1 MMPPIRARGKSG
13 PGLPRG
19 GERFYATGAPCKG
32 IRIQYSVRRTLGA
45 AFVLVVAGCTAH
57 SPAATPGA
65 VVSRAPATGAVTD
78 HVVVISIDGLRPD
91 AISEREPT
99 LQRLMHDGAT
109 ARVARTILPST
120 TLPSHTSMLTGVPPA
135 QHGVTWNSDDVD
147 PGGTVG
153 VPTVFE
159 LAHAAGFVTAGFF
172 AKSKFR
178 YLERKGSLDEATLP
192 GRHETSWTL
201 PRTLP
206 RIERYLTANH
216 PNLIFIHIG
225 EPDYAGHGSGWMG
238 PAYLRAVEAA
248 DEGVT
253 RIMNAADQSFGAG
266 HYTLIVTADHGG
278 HSNGHGTS
286 LPVDMTIP
294 WMAWGEGVQAGHVI
308 ADTVHTMDTA
318 ATALWLLGVARPAK
332 WVGVAQA
339 EAFTDEARAKAL
351 RPRGE

>member
-1 MMPPIRARGKSG
+1 MQRH
-13 PGLPRG
+13 
-19 GERFYATGAPCKG
+19 
-32 IRIQYSVRRTLGA
+32 RINSPARRTLGA
-45 AFVLVVAGCTAH
+45 VFVLFLAACAAK
-57 SPAATPGA
+57 SPSEAPRPASPR
-65 VVSRAPATGAVTD
+65 VSPTGAVTN

-120 TLPSHTSMLTGVPPA
+120 TLPSHTSMLTGVPPS
-135 QHGVTWNSDDVD
+135 QHGVTWNSDEVD
-147 PGGTVG
+147 PGGTVR

-178 YLERKGSLDEATLP
+178 YLLRKGSLDEATLP
-192 GRHETSWTL
+192 GLRETSWPL
-201 PRTLP
+201 ARTLP
-206 RIERYLTANH
+206 RIERYLATNH

-225 EPDYAGHGSGWMG
+225 EPDYAGHGSSWMG
-238 PAYLRAVEAA
+238 PAYLRAVETA

-253 RIMNAADQSFGAG
+253 RILNAAEQSFGAG
-266 HYTLIVTADHGG
+266 NYTLILTADHGG

-286 LPVDMTIP
+286 LPEDMTIP
-294 WMAWGEGVQAGHVI
+294 WLTWGEGVEAGHVI

-318 ATALWLLGVARPAK
+318 ATALWLLGVPRPDK
-332 WVGVAQA
+332 WVGVAQS
-339 EAFTDEARAKAL
+339 EAFTAEARTKAVT
-351 RPRGE
+351 PRGE